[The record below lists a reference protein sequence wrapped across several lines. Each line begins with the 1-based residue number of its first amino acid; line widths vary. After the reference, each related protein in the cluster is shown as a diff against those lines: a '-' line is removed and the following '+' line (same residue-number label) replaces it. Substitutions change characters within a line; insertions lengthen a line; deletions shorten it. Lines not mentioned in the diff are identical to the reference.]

1 METFKSI
8 PPGLIYYC
16 VLCNKVF
23 LDNKICPD
31 CKIQIKEIGWLE

>member
-1 METFKSI
+1 MEISKSI
-8 PPGLIYYC
+8 SPGLIYYC

-31 CKIQIKEIGWLE
+31 CKIEIKEMGWLE